1 MEALVNIDK
10 KVGNNLPNKLQKN
23 SNDELIV
30 LLKQKIEESIMEN
43 GKIVIDVL
51 TPLINCRNT
60 LSVEDYEINEDYLC
74 LNNRNF
80 ELHINLNKIE
90 IKYDYTVD
98 ENFIF
103 VYDDTDVILYF
114 L

>member
-43 GKIVIDVL
+43 GKIV
-51 TPLINCRNT
+51 
-60 LSVEDYEINEDYLC
+60 Y
-74 LNNRNF
+74 
-80 ELHINLNKIE
+80 
-90 IKYDYTVD
+90 YTGG
-98 ENFIF
+98 
-103 VYDDTDVILYF
+103 
-114 L
+114 